1 MAKTLQQSRNELRGK
16 HYKLSSYLKQAAQ
29 IKANNIS
36 TETPAHLACNI
47 ARDTVFTKSMKKD
60 LLILQVPIDLKNILP
75 NKNTNI
81 EKEVLQDIACGRYEK
96 ENNKYSY
103 NYEYLY
109 ENIIYAI
116 SHKKVVFI
124 MFGLESYCIVH
135 SKNEKTK
142 RPDLAYSTHST
153 CLILIPGEEQYEGFY
168 INSHGRDMSDTDLYY
183 RIVSSKRTKVVEFEK
198 PAELHL
204 VSNLINYWNTLKD
217 YNNNQIKIKWNQTK
231 KHTYLGVNLQAGDQH
246 GVCFAYPQIILH
258 NFGETYDT
266 ERKFEKE
273 WGSINIKTTRDLLKN
288 GALDTF
294 VKLAFIEFDSKY
306 DEILAKQMLESVFND
321 NLNDDKLEEVL
332 EERKTRFTRNMV
344 CSLIRYLSQI
354 SFKI

>member
-1 MAKTLQQSRNELRGK
+1 MAKTLQQARNELRGK

-29 IKANNIS
+29 IKANHIS

-47 ARDTVFTKSMKKD
+47 ARDTIFTKSMKKD
-60 LLILQVPIDLKNILP
+60 LLILQVPVDLKDILP
-75 NKNTNI
+75 NKNTAI
-81 EKEVLQDIACGRYEK
+81 DKEVLQDIACGRYGK
-96 ENNKYSY
+96 ENNHYAH
-103 NYEYLY
+103 NYEYLH

-124 MFGLESYCIVH
+124 MFGLESYCIIH
-135 SKNEKTK
+135 SENEKTK

-153 CLILIPGEEQYEGFY
+153 CLILIPNDDQYEGFY
-168 INSHGRDMSDTDLYY
+168 INSHGRDISDTDLYY
-183 RIVSSKRTKVVEFEK
+183 RIVSSKRTKSVEFEK

-204 VSNLINYWNTLKD
+204 ISNLINYWRTLKD
-217 YNNNQIKIKWNQTK
+217 YNDNQIKIKWDETK
-231 KHTYLGVNLQAGDQH
+231 RHTYLGVNLQAGDQH

-258 NFGETYDT
+258 NFGETYDI

-273 WGSINIKTTRDLLKN
+273 WGNITIKSTRELLKN
-288 GALDTF
+288 GSLDTF
-294 VKLAFIEFDSKY
+294 VKLAFIEYDSKY
-306 DEILAKQMLESVFND
+306 DETLVNHMLESAFND
-321 NLNDDKLEEVL
+321 NQNDDKLEEVL

>member
-1 MAKTLQQSRNELRGK
+1 MAKTLQQARNELRGK

-29 IKANNIS
+29 IKANHIS
-36 TETPAHLACNI
+36 TETPTHLACNI
-47 ARDTVFTKSMKKD
+47 ARDTIFTKSMKKD
-60 LLILQVPIDLKNILP
+60 LLILQVPVDLKDILP
-75 NKNTNI
+75 NKNTAI
-81 EKEVLQDIACGRYEK
+81 DKEVLQDIACGRYGK
-96 ENNKYSY
+96 ESNHYAH
-103 NYEYLY
+103 NYEYLH

-124 MFGLESYCIVH
+124 MFGLESYCIIH
-135 SKNEKTK
+135 SENEKTK

-153 CLILIPGEEQYEGFY
+153 CLILIPSDDQYEGFY
-168 INSHGRDMSDTDLYY
+168 INSHGRDISDTDLYY
-183 RIVSSKRTKVVEFEK
+183 RIVSSKRTKSVEFEK

-204 VSNLINYWNTLKD
+204 ISNLINYWRTLKD
-217 YNNNQIKIKWNQTK
+217 YNDNQIKIKWDETK
-231 KHTYLGVNLQAGDQH
+231 RHTYLGVNLQAGDQH

-258 NFGETYDT
+258 NFGETYDI

-273 WGSINIKTTRDLLKN
+273 WGNMTIKSTRELLKN
-288 GALDTF
+288 GSLDTF
-294 VKLAFIEFDSKY
+294 VKLAFIEYDSKY
-306 DEILAKQMLESVFND
+306 DETLVNHMLESAFND
-321 NLNDDKLEEVL
+321 NQNDDKLEEVL